1 MSENDNVSLPKINC
15 WCRRNSWMIQMDD
28 KGFRASEEVSIVN
41 AAAVTLE
48 RCMRKVPPE
57 RKNKDS
63 IKNVLL
69 ELADS
74 LDG

>member
-1 MSENDNVSLPKINC
+1 
-15 WCRRNSWMIQMDD
+15 MIQMDD
-28 KGFRASEEVSIVN
+28 KGFRASEKVSIVN